1 MDLTDLQMM
10 LIVVVVLIT
19 AALLVFIDY
28 FREER
33 QPQQSRSIKTP
44 KTPQPQPLARIYG
57 MESLEYAPARK
68 QAARPLEQHRAKRPA
83 PSFEMAPSSPAA
95 PSETA
100 MLPGRPAASDQSAAY
115 CQNEKRPPSAQPAIE
130 APSSPLPPVMLP
142 PVAVPP
148 VMLPPVTVPPVTLPP
163 VTIDAS
169 LWERLL
175 ASQNT
180 TPGSASTV
188 EPASHMIR
196 EEDSGGRQP
205 AHSRGIV
212 QAHAFQQLLE
222 SNQPFTGLVVS
233 VGVNDSDGST
243 AHSQDLVESVGSY
256 IATLLEENDIVC
268 RNGCDEFIIVCPGQ
282 RGAPSQRRL
291 NHISE
296 RLWDYQLRG
305 LGACSILFTWGGV
318 QVQNQSLADAVAA
331 ATDRMRETKRTGN
344 SAGAPRKTF

>member
-33 QPQQSRSIKTP
+33 QPLQSRNIQPPKTP
-44 KTPQPQPLARIYG
+44 KTPSPQLLTGVFGVA
-57 MESLEYAPARK
+57 SLEYAPARK
-68 QAARPLEQHRAKRPA
+68 QAARPPEQQHRSRPPA

-100 MLPGRPAASDQSAAY
+100 TQPPARPESV
-115 CQNEKRPPSAQPAIE
+115 QPAIA
-130 APSSPLPPVMLP
+130 APSIARPP
-142 PVAVPP
+142 A
-148 VMLPPVTVPPVTLPP
+148 TLPP
-163 VTIDAS
+163 VTIDAP

-175 ASQNT
+175 ASQST
-180 TPGSASTV
+180 SAGSANAV
-188 EPASHMIR
+188 EAAWHMIR
-196 EEDSGGRQP
+196 EADLGLPQSAQP
-205 AHSRGIV
+205 RGII
-212 QAHAFQQLLE
+212 QEAAFQQLLE
-222 SNQPFTGLVVS
+222 SNQPFTGLVVA
-233 VGVNDSDGST
+233 VGVNDGDAGMR
-243 AHSQDLVESVGSY
+243 HSQGLVESVGNY
-256 IATLLEENDIVC
+256 IATLLEEHDSVC
-268 RNGCDEFIIVCPGQ
+268 RNGCDEFLILCPGE

-305 LGACSILFTWGGV
+305 LGTRSILFTWGGV
-318 QVQNQSLADAVAA
+318 QVQNQSLAEAVAS

-344 SAGAPRKTF
+344 SASAARKTS